1 MKKFLIYSFILLN
14 MSSAL
19 ASSQTLLPKVENLGE
34 GRTADNYNCTLLMKR
49 FDEIFSYKIKPE
61 AAEFNSIKR
70 FYCALKH
77 YNDNPYTQVLSEN
90 TDLECTDEIMQEGA
104 TQTVKSNDILGCAI
118 ITGRIKLYMYKMY
131 IIYFTKLL
139 SMLSGSLS
147 ILFVVIGGYKYMIG
161 ALQDD
166 VGEAKTTI
174 TNALIGLAISTAA
187 LIIVNIVQS
196 IFSS

>member
-1 MKKFLIYSFILLN
+1 MKKILAFAIILL
-14 MSSAL
+14 STSTTF
-19 ASSQTLLPKVENLGE
+19 ASSQTLLPKVENI
-34 GRTADNYNCTLLMKR
+34 GRGRAADNFNCTLLMKR
-49 FDEIFSYKIKPE
+49 FDEIFSYKITKE

-77 YNDNPYTQVLSEN
+77 YNANPYTEALDN
-90 TDLECTDEIMQEGA
+90 ATDLNCNDISEASTGD
-104 TQTVKSNDILGCAI
+104 VKSNDILGCAV

-139 SMLSGSLS
+139 SMISGSLS

>member
-1 MKKFLIYSFILLN
+1 MKKFLAFAIILL
-14 MSSAL
+14 SISTTF
-19 ASSQTLLPKVENLGE
+19 ASSQTLLPKVENLGQ
-34 GRTADNYNCTLLMKR
+34 GRAADNFNCTLLMKR

-77 YNDNPYTQVLSEN
+77 YNDNPYIEVLKN
-90 TDLECTDEIMQEGA
+90 DTDLSCDEISEASTGP
-104 TQTVKSNDILGCAI
+104 VKSNDILGCAI

-139 SMLSGSLS
+139 SMISGSLS

>member
-1 MKKFLIYSFILLN
+1 
-14 MSSAL
+14 
-19 ASSQTLLPKVENLGE
+19 
-34 GRTADNYNCTLLMKR
+34 
-49 FDEIFSYKIKPE
+49 
-61 AAEFNSIKR
+61 
-70 FYCALKH
+70 
-77 YNDNPYTQVLSEN
+77 
-90 TDLECTDEIMQEGA
+90 
-104 TQTVKSNDILGCAI
+104 
-118 ITGRIKLYMYKMY
+118 MYKMY

-139 SMLSGSLS
+139 SMISGSLS